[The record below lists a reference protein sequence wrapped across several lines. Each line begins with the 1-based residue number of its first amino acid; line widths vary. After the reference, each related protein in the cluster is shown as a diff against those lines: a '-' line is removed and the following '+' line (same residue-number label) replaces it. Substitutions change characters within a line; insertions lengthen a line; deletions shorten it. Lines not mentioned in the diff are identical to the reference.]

1 MLPALYHLVI
11 NWDWVVR
18 WASKLMA
25 KLKAVSRLNFVVDV
39 GLFIATVT
47 VMVTGIMVL
56 PGVVSTAEGTV
67 VLGVWRD
74 AHRLS
79 SDATIL
85 LMLAH
90 FLLHAEWMSDALTRS
105 LTPKPGRHARG
116 RVGARVTPPV
126 RSRGAR

>member
-1 MLPALYHLVI
+1 MLAAIIVLPALYHLVI

-25 KLKAVSRLNFVVDV
+25 KLKTVSRLNFAIDV
-39 GLFIATVT
+39 ALFISTVT

-56 PGVVSTAEGTV
+56 PGVVPNAEGTV
-67 VLGVWRD
+67 VLGVWLE

-85 LMLAH
+85 LMLGH
-90 FLLHAEWMSDALTRS
+90 FLLHAQWMSDALARS
-105 LTPKPGRHARG
+105 LVPKPGRHS
-116 RVGARVTPPV
+116 